1 MSNYLEYKGYYTDIK
16 IDFESKQFYGE
27 LEGIRDFVNF
37 MSDISEGVDGIVRE
51 FHSAVDDYLAFCA
64 ELGDAPN
71 VPVSLPMAE
80 YA

>member
-1 MSNYLEYKGYYTDIK
+1 MNKALEYKGYYTDIS
-16 IDFESKQFYGE
+16 IDFETQQFYGE

-51 FHSAVDDYLAFCA
+51 FHNAVDDYLEFCS

-71 VPVSLPMAE
+71 MPEALPVEE
-80 YA
+80 YT

>member
-1 MSNYLEYKGYYTDIK
+1 MSNYLEYKGYYTDVK

-51 FHSAVDDYLAFCA
+51 FHSAVDDYLENCD
-64 ELGDAPN
+64 ELVDAPN
-71 VPVSLPMAE
+71 VTVSLPMAE

>member
-1 MSNYLEYKGYYTDIK
+1 MSNHLEYKGYYTDIK
-16 IDFESKQFYGE
+16 IDFETKQFYGE

-37 MSDISEGVDGIVRE
+37 ESETIDGIVRE

>member
-1 MSNYLEYKGYYTDIK
+1 MSNHLEYKGYYTDIK

-71 VPVSLPMAE
+71 VPESLPVAA